1 MEYNKND
8 KYMIVS
14 ELAPWFSAREIED
27 ITGMSQGAVARY
39 RLSYGI
45 PPMRDNKKAV
55 FKSFEEERDAY
66 WEERRRYQKHAI
78 KEYLNGNKN
87 PLL

>member
-1 MEYNKND
+1 MEYDKNQ

-14 ELAPWFSAREIED
+14 ELAPWYSAREIEE

-45 PPMRDNKKAV
+45 PPMRDNKKEV
-55 FKSFEEERDAY
+55 WRSFEQERDAY
-66 WEERRRYQKHAI
+66 WDERRKYQKHAI
-78 KEYLNGNKN
+78 REYLNGNKN
-87 PLL
+87 PTL

>member
-1 MEYNKND
+1 MEYDKNQ

-14 ELAPWFSAREIED
+14 ELAPWYSAREIEE

-45 PPMRDNKKAV
+45 PPMRDNKKEV
-55 FKSFEEERDAY
+55 WRSFEQERDAY
-66 WEERRRYQKHAI
+66 WDERRKYQKHAI

-87 PLL
+87 PTL

>member
-1 MEYNKND
+1 
-8 KYMIVS
+8 MIVS

-66 WEERRRYQKHAI
+66 WEERRKFQKHAI

-87 PLL
+87 RIL